1 MSRKDIEAVSTF
13 YIMLVLAVAI
23 TLILLAVF
31 TDTADGAGGEVFLP
45 IVRKA
50 DGGLRIVGAD
60 CGYIFID
67 AVSYPIELDTSYYAG
82 AFTVRR
88 YPSLP
93 METGTLHHWYT
104 DGDTVR
110 YWGSYQFEVGVLYYL
125 DAWVKIAGG
134 GLVWVEN
141 GDQLW
146 MPCQPH

>member
-1 MSRKDIEAVSTF
+1 MKNMRHDTRPYLLFIWLT
-13 YIMLVLAVAI
+13 IAI
-23 TLILLAVF
+23 TFILIVLVQS
-31 TDTADGAGGEVFLP
+31 ADGAGGEVYLP
-45 IVRKA
+45 IVQKA
-50 DGGLRIVGAD
+50 DGGLRITGAD

-93 METGTLHHWYT
+93 METGTLHHWYM

-125 DAWVKIAGG
+125 DAWVKTAGG
-134 GLVWVEN
+134 GLVWVAN